1 LASRKR
7 ISAFRKFFGWQIGQR
22 IVNHP
27 MLYPLVEDSVLLV
40 QKGMAGATG
49 NIYTG
54 LLEFTDMA
62 FVLHALRE
70 EDIFGDIGANIG
82 VYTILAS
89 KNTGAK
95 TIAVEPIAST
105 SKRLSQNVEL
115 NNVSGLVTLHTC
127 GVGAIRGTLRFTS
140 TADTVNHVVNENE
153 MGGEG
158 AVVEVPVIPLDEIFA
173 GISPAILKMDIEGSE
188 ASALMGMRDLV
199 ERNPSLHIIMEL
211 NERAMRR
218 TGHSLSQLI
227 AELSLLGFSNGYV
240 IEQHRDMQLEA
251 FSGID
256 AIMSTGDRSPSVRAA
271 DIVLAMMRRSR
282 HMS

>member
-1 LASRKR
+1 
-7 ISAFRKFFGWQIGQR
+7 
-22 IVNHP
+22 
-27 MLYPLVEDSVLLV
+27 
-40 QKGMAGATG
+40 
-49 NIYTG
+49 
-54 LLEFTDMA
+54 MA

-70 EDIFGDIGANIG
+70 EDVFGDIGANIG

-173 GISPAILKMDIEGSE
+173 GISPAILKMDIEGFE
-188 ASALMGMRDLV
+188 WPALQGGGQLLGS
-199 ERNPSLHIIMEL
+199 PSLKAIIIEL
-211 NERAMRR
+211 NGSGARYGYSDEQIDELLLSYGFKTYTYDPFFRKFSPQAVRNDVNTLYIKDLDWATRR
-218 TGHSLSQLI
+218 CSAARKFIIL
-227 AELSLLGFSNGYV
+227 
-240 IEQHRDMQLEA
+240 EQE
-251 FSGID
+251 
-256 AIMSTGDRSPSVRAA
+256 V
-271 DIVLAMMRRSR
+271 
-282 HMS
+282 